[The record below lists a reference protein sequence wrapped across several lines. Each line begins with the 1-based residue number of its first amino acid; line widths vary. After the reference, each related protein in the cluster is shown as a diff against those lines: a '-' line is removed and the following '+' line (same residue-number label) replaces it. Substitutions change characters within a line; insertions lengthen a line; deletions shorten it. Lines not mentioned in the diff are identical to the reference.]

1 MKQIT
6 KLNMVY
12 MKMKLVLIT
21 FVFSCLSG
29 ILVCTCAA
37 AGSTNSASSSE
48 DLEDYCVND
57 RVINLKSGRLGIPE
71 KIEILS
77 EIRNFY
83 DDHLTEYV
91 TLKISRP
98 TSPYSTDLIEVFNI
112 GMSRVVSS
120 SCRYLKL
127 PLDHKN
133 YGSEYIVETFLFGDA
148 TNARRSL
155 LLYESSGT
163 MQVAFIPW
171 IHYELVPDASTK
183 RWFFEVQD
191 RQYFFEDGVFKENK

>member
-1 MKQIT
+1 M
-6 KLNMVY
+6 
-12 MKMKLVLIT
+12 
-21 FVFSCLSG
+21 
-29 ILVCTCAA
+29 
-37 AGSTNSASSSE
+37 
-48 DLEDYCVND
+48 
-57 RVINLKSGRLGIPE
+57 
-71 KIEILS
+71 
-77 EIRNFY
+77 
-83 DDHLTEYV
+83 TEYV